1 MLLCTSRKIKIIT
14 HKDIQRDTKE
24 KIFLITILFYL
35 CVTLWLKIREKIM
48 DDYLEI
54 ANSSYFYLWGCIILL
69 VIMVQAILFIRLA
82 WNEGKRIGL
91 TSKRMLQ
98 GLRAGM
104 VAAIIPSISIVI
116 ALIAMSGSLGIPF
129 PWIRLSVIGSAPYEL
144 IAAGIGSTSMGVK
157 SLGGE
162 GYNQYVFANSVWVM
176 TIGAMWSG
184 LIVFFFLKKIKKQ
197 YTKIEKKDPN
207 WMKIITLAA
216 FFGVVCI
223 FLPQP
228 IVAGGVPLITTG
240 TGAILMIIC
249 ALLIK
254 KFEIKWLRE
263 FALPFSMVGAMAS
276 AIIFTR
282 VLA

>member
-1 MLLCTSRKIKIIT
+1 MS
-14 HKDIQRDTKE
+14 
-24 KIFLITILFYL
+24 
-35 CVTLWLKIREKIM
+35 
-48 DDYLEI
+48 DYLGI
-54 ANSSYFYLWGCIILL
+54 ANSGYFYLWGSIILL
-69 VIMVQAILFIRLA
+69 VIMIQAILFIRLA
-82 WNEGKRIGL
+82 WKEGKRIGL
-91 TSKRMLQ
+91 TNKRMLQ

-144 IAAGIGSTSMGVK
+144 IAAGIGASSMGIK

-162 GYNQYVFANSVWVM
+162 GYNQYVFANSAWVM

-184 LIVFFFLKKIKKQ
+184 LIVLFFLKKIKKQ
-197 YTKIEKKDPN
+197 YAKIENKDPD
-207 WMKIITLAA
+207 WMKIITMAV
-216 FFGVVCI
+216 FFGVICI

-228 IVAGGVPLITTG
+228 IVAGGISLITTV

-249 ALLIK
+249 GLLIK

-282 VLA
+282 ILA

>member
-1 MLLCTSRKIKIIT
+1 MG
-14 HKDIQRDTKE
+14 
-24 KIFLITILFYL
+24 
-35 CVTLWLKIREKIM
+35 
-48 DDYLEI
+48 DYLQI
-54 ANSSYFYLWGCIILL
+54 ANSGYFYLWGSIILL
-69 VIMVQAILFIRLA
+69 VVMIQAILFIRLA
-82 WNEGKRIGL
+82 WKEGKRIGL
-91 TSKRMLQ
+91 TNQRMLQ

-104 VAAIIPSISIVI
+104 LASIIPSIPIVI
-116 ALIAMSGSLGIPF
+116 ALVAMAGSLGIPV
-129 PWIRLSVIGSAPYEL
+129 PWIRLSVIGSAPYEIL
-144 IAAGIGSTSMGVK
+144 AAGIGAAVMGVK

-162 GYNQYVFANSVWVM
+162 GYNQYVFANSAWVM

-197 YTKIEKKDPN
+197 YARIEEKDPN

-228 IVAGGVPLITTG
+228 IAAGGVPLITTV

-282 VLA
+282 ILA

>member
-1 MLLCTSRKIKIIT
+1 
-14 HKDIQRDTKE
+14 
-24 KIFLITILFYL
+24 
-35 CVTLWLKIREKIM
+35 M
-48 DDYLEI
+48 DDYLNL
-54 ANSSYFYLWGCIILL
+54 ANSSYFYLWGSIIIL
-69 VIMVQAILFIRLA
+69 VIMIQAILFIRLA
-82 WNEGKRIGL
+82 WKEGKRIGL
-91 TSKRMLQ
+91 SSKRMLQ

-116 ALIAMSGSLGIPF
+116 ALIAMSGALGIPF

-144 IAAGIGSTSMGVK
+144 IAAGIGATSMGVK

-162 GYNQYVFANSVWVM
+162 GYNQYVFANSAWVM

-197 YTKIEKKDPN
+197 YAKIERKDPN
-207 WMKIITLAA
+207 WMKIISLAA

-228 IVAGGVPLITTG
+228 IVAGGVPLITTI
-240 TGAILMIIC
+240 TGAILMIIF
-249 ALLIK
+249 AFLIK
-254 KFEIKWLRE
+254 KFELKWLRE

-282 VLA
+282 ILS

>member
-1 MLLCTSRKIKIIT
+1 MG
-14 HKDIQRDTKE
+14 
-24 KIFLITILFYL
+24 
-35 CVTLWLKIREKIM
+35 
-48 DDYLEI
+48 DYLQI
-54 ANSSYFYLWGCIILL
+54 ANSGYFYLWGSIILL
-69 VIMVQAILFIRLA
+69 VIMIQAILFIRLA
-82 WNEGKRIGL
+82 WKEGRRIGL
-91 TSKRMLQ
+91 TNQRMLQ

-104 VAAIIPSISIVI
+104 LASIIPTIPIVI
-116 ALIAMSGSLGIPF
+116 ALVAMAGSLGIPV
-129 PWIRLSVIGSAPYEL
+129 PWIRLSVIGSAPYEIL
-144 IAAGIGSTSMGVK
+144 AAGIGAAAMGVK

-162 GYNQYVFANSVWVM
+162 GYNEYVFANSAWVM
-176 TIGAMWSG
+176 TVGATWSG

-197 YTKIEKKDPN
+197 YARIEEKDPN

-216 FFGVVCI
+216 FFGVVCM

-228 IVAGGVPLITTG
+228 IVTGGVPLITTV
-240 TGAILMIIC
+240 TGAILMTIC

-282 VLA
+282 ILA

>member
-1 MLLCTSRKIKIIT
+1 MN
-14 HKDIQRDTKE
+14 
-24 KIFLITILFYL
+24 
-35 CVTLWLKIREKIM
+35 
-48 DDYLEI
+48 DYLAI
-54 ANSSYFYLWGCIILL
+54 ANSGYFYLWGSIILL
-69 VIMVQAILFIRLA
+69 VIMIQAILFIRLA
-82 WNEGKRIGL
+82 WKEGKRIGL
-91 TSKRMLQ
+91 TNKRMLQ

-144 IAAGIGSTSMGVK
+144 IAAGIGASSMGIK

-162 GYNQYVFANSVWVM
+162 GYNQYVFANSAWVM

-184 LIVFFFLKKIKKQ
+184 LIVFFFLKRIKKQ
-197 YTKIEKKDPN
+197 YAKIEKKDPN

-228 IVAGGVPLITTG
+228 IAAGGVPLVTTV

-276 AIIFTR
+276 AIIFTGI
-282 VLA
+282 LA

>member
-1 MLLCTSRKIKIIT
+1 
-14 HKDIQRDTKE
+14 
-24 KIFLITILFYL
+24 
-35 CVTLWLKIREKIM
+35 M

-54 ANSSYFYLWGCIILL
+54 ANSSYFYLWGGIILL
-69 VIMVQAILFIRLA
+69 VIMIQAILFIRLA
-82 WNEGKRIGL
+82 WKEGKRIGL
-91 TSKRMLQ
+91 TGKRMLQ

-144 IAAGIGSTSMGVK
+144 IAAGIGATSMGVK

-162 GYNQYVFANSVWVM
+162 GYNQYVFANSAWVM

-197 YTKIEKKDPN
+197 YAKIEKKDPN

-228 IVAGGVPLITTG
+228 IVAGGVPLITTVHMR
-240 TGAILMIIC
+240 AFNQKI
-249 ALLIK
+249 
-254 KFEIKWLRE
+254 
-263 FALPFSMVGAMAS
+263 
-276 AIIFTR
+276 
-282 VLA
+282 

>member
-1 MLLCTSRKIKIIT
+1 MG
-14 HKDIQRDTKE
+14 
-24 KIFLITILFYL
+24 
-35 CVTLWLKIREKIM
+35 
-48 DDYLEI
+48 DYLQI
-54 ANSSYFYLWGCIILL
+54 ANSGYFYLWGSIILL
-69 VIMVQAILFIRLA
+69 VIMIQAILFIRLA
-82 WNEGKRIGL
+82 WKEGKRIGL
-91 TSKRMLQ
+91 TNQRMLQ

-104 VAAIIPSISIVI
+104 LASIIPTIPIVI
-116 ALIAMSGSLGIPF
+116 ALVAMAGSLGIPV
-129 PWIRLSVIGSAPYEL
+129 PWIRLSVIGSAPYEIL
-144 IAAGIGSTSMGVK
+144 AAGIGAAAMGVK

-162 GYNQYVFANSVWVM
+162 GYNQYVFANSAWVM
-176 TIGAMWSG
+176 TVGAMWSG

-197 YTKIEKKDPN
+197 YARIEKKDPN

-216 FFGVVCI
+216 FFGVVCM

-228 IVAGGVPLITTG
+228 IVAGGVPLITTV

-282 VLA
+282 ILA